1 MRSILETIDKC
12 FMFIGGAE
20 LTTEVPHGI
29 VIIQGQVAH
38 EGIQFLESISDLR
51 RVGFVGLG
59 VGLVQLVQD
68 GFAITIAGVEWV
80 GLYVGFQ
87 PLGDVIHGG
96 TSWRRRAS
104 PRARLP
110 HRDIGV
116 AGSVYSGTGAA
127 RGAPTAAQQGI
138 GLRLVF
144 AVA

>member
-1 MRSILETIDKC
+1 M
-12 FMFIGGAE
+12 
-20 LTTEVPHGI
+20 
-29 VIIQGQVAH
+29 
-38 EGIQFLESISDLR
+38 
-51 RVGFVGLG
+51 GLG
-59 VGLVQLVQD
+59 VSLVQLIQD
-68 GFAITIAGVEWV
+68 GVTITIAGTEWV

-116 AGSVYSGTGAA
+116 AGSVYSGIGAV
-127 RGAPTAAQQGI
+127 RGAPAAARQGV

>member
-1 MRSILETIDKC
+1 
-12 FMFIGGAE
+12 MFIGGAE
-20 LTTEVPHGI
+20 LTTEVPDGI
-29 VIIQGQVAH
+29 VIIQGQIAQEV
-38 EGIQFLESISDLR
+38 IQFLESVPDVR

-68 GFAITIAGVEWV
+68 GVTITIAGIEWV
-80 GLYVGFQ
+80 GIYVGFQ
-87 PLGDVIHGG
+87 SLGDVIHGG

-110 HRDIGV
+110 RLDIGV
-116 AGSVYSGTGAA
+116 AGSVYSGIGAA
-127 RGAPTAAQQGI
+127 RGAPAAARQGT

>member
-29 VIIQGQVAH
+29 VIVQGQAAH
-38 EGIQFLESISDLR
+38 EGIQFFESVTDLR
-51 RVGFVGLG
+51 WVGFVGFC
-59 VGLVQLVQD
+59 VGLVELIQD
-68 GFAITIAGVEWV
+68 GVTVAVTGIEWV

-87 PLGDVIHGG
+87 SLGDVIHGG

-110 HRDIGV
+110 RRDIGA
-116 AGSVYSGTGAA
+116 AGSVYSGTGAT
-127 RGAPTAAQQGI
+127 RGAPIAAQQGI
-138 GLRLVF
+138 GLRFVF